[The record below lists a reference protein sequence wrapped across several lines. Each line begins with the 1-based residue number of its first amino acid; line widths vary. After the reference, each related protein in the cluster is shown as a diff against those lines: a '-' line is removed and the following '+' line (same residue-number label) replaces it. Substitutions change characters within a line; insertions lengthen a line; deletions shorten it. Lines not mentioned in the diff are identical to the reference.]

1 MRYLLNALYFILLV
15 LLAPWLIWDSLRR
28 GKSFAI
34 WWNRWIGKSPSLQGD
49 RRSIWLHAVSVG
61 EVQLLQ
67 PLVRQLQKS
76 CPDFDLVLSIT
87 TQSGYQLAAKLYP
100 ELARFYAPLD
110 FSWSIERVFRRLHPD
125 LLILAELEV
134 WPNLI
139 LASKRHGCPIAIV
152 NGRLSDRSFRSYQR
166 LGWLARFI
174 FRKIDWVGAQDETYA
189 ERFNALGCESSRVEV
204 TGSMKF
210 DNANFDRSHPE
221 VLSRRQQL
229 DLRAEDKVW
238 VVGST
243 QSPEE
248 SICLEAYRKVL
259 DSFPELKMILVPRHP
274 ERFDE
279 VAEQLEQSGFAVY
292 RRSRMSDQIPADW
305 QILLGD
311 TLGELRWWWGLAD
324 LGFVGG
330 SFGNRGGQNM
340 IEPAGY
346 GVCVSFGPNTQNFRD
361 VVHLLLD
368 AQAAT
373 VLDRPEDLSHWLQA
387 MLTNERQAELL
398 GSRAQDV
405 AKEHRGATARTTQAL
420 QRRFLIACQ
429 SIRRAA

>member
-1 MRYLLNALYFILLV
+1 
-15 LLAPWLIWDSLRR
+15 
-28 GKSFAI
+28 
-34 WWNRWIGKSPSLQGD
+34 
-49 RRSIWLHAVSVG
+49 
-61 EVQLLQ
+61 
-67 PLVRQLQKS
+67 
-76 CPDFDLVLSIT
+76 
-87 TQSGYQLAAKLYP
+87 
-100 ELARFYAPLD
+100 
-110 FSWSIERVFRRLHPD
+110 
-125 LLILAELEV
+125 
-134 WPNLI
+134 
-139 LASKRHGCPIAIV
+139 
-152 NGRLSDRSFRSYQR
+152 
-166 LGWLARFI
+166 
-174 FRKIDWVGAQDETYA
+174 
-189 ERFNALGCESSRVEV
+189 
-204 TGSMKF
+204 MKF

-346 GVCVSFGPNTQNFRD
+346 GVCVSFGP
-361 VVHLLLD
+361 
-368 AQAAT
+368 
-373 VLDRPEDLSHWLQA
+373 
-387 MLTNERQAELL
+387 
-398 GSRAQDV
+398 
-405 AKEHRGATARTTQAL
+405 
-420 QRRFLIACQ
+420 
-429 SIRRAA
+429 

>member
-1 MRYLLNALYFILLV
+1 MRYLLNALYLILLAI
-15 LLAPWLIWDSLRR
+15 LAPWLIWDSVRR
-28 GKSFAI
+28 GKSFGI
-34 WWNRWIGKSPSLQGD
+34 WWSRWIGKSPKIQGN

-67 PLVRQLQKS
+67 PLVRQLQES

-100 ELARFYAPLD
+100 EMARFYAPLD

-152 NGRLSDRSFRSYQR
+152 NGRLSDRSFQSYQR

-189 ERFNALGCESSRVEV
+189 ERFSALGCEFSRVEV

-221 VLSRRQQL
+221 VLSRRKQL
-229 DLRAEDKVW
+229 DLRTEDKVW

-248 SICLEAYRKVL
+248 TICLEAYRKVL

-387 MLTNERQAELL
+387 MLTNERQAALL

-405 AKEHRGATARTTQAL
+405 AKEHRGATARTAQAL
-420 QRRFLIACQ
+420 QRRFLVVCQ
-429 SIRRAA
+429 SFRRAA

>member
-1 MRYLLNALYFILLV
+1 
-15 LLAPWLIWDSLRR
+15 
-28 GKSFAI
+28 
-34 WWNRWIGKSPSLQGD
+34 
-49 RRSIWLHAVSVG
+49 VG

-87 TQSGYQLAAKLYP
+87 TQSGYQLAAQLYP

-139 LASKRHGCPIAIV
+139 LGAKRHGCPVAIV

-166 LGWLARFI
+166 LGWLARPI

-189 ERFNALGCESSRVEV
+189 ERFRMLGCEASRVEV

-210 DNANFDRSHPE
+210 DNANFDRRHPE

-229 DLRAEDKVW
+229 GLRSTDKVW

-259 DSFPELKMILVPRHP
+259 ASFPDLKMILVPRHP

-279 VAEQLEQSGFAVY
+279 VAEQLERSGFAVY
-292 RRSRMSDQIPADW
+292 RRSRTSDQLPADW

-368 AQAAT
+368 SQAAT
-373 VLDRPEDLSHWLQA
+373 VLDRPEDLSDWLQA

-398 GSRAQDV
+398 GCRAQDV
-405 AKEHRGATARTTQAL
+405 AKEHRGATARTAQTL
-420 QRRFLIACQ
+420 QQLFLASGRRV
-429 SIRRAA
+429 RNAA

>member
-1 MRYLLNALYFILLV
+1 MRYLLNALYLV
-15 LLAPWLIWDSLRR
+15 LLAFLAPWLVWDSLRR

-34 WWNRWIGKSPSLQGD
+34 WWNRWKGESPNIQGD
-49 RRSIWLHAVSVG
+49 HRSIWLHAVSVG
-61 EVQLLQ
+61 EVQLLH

-76 CPDFDLVLSIT
+76 CPEFELVLSVT

-139 LASKRHGCPIAIV
+139 LSAKRRGCPVAIV

-166 LGWLARFI
+166 LGWLARSI
-174 FRKIDWVGAQDETYA
+174 FQKIDWVGAQDETYA
-189 ERFNALGCESSRVEV
+189 ERFGVLGCEASRVEV

-210 DNANFDRSHPE
+210 DNANFDRRHPE
-221 VLSRRQQL
+221 VLSRLQQL
-229 DLRAEDKVW
+229 GLRSEDKVW

-248 SICLEAYRKVL
+248 LICLDAFRQVIG
-259 DSFPELKMILVPRHP
+259 SFPALKMILVPRHP

-279 VAEQLEQSGFAVY
+279 VAEQLEQSGFGTF
-292 RRSRMSDQIPADW
+292 RRSRMSDQLPSDW

-346 GVCVSFGPNTQNFRD
+346 GVCVAFGPNTQNFRD

-373 VLDRPEDLSHWLQA
+373 VLDRPEDLADWLQA

-420 QRRFLIACQ
+420 QQRFLAAGQ
-429 SIRRAA
+429 SVRRAA

>member
-1 MRYLLNALYFILLV
+1 MRYLLNALYLILLA
-15 LLAPWLIWDSLRR
+15 LLAPWLIWDSFRR

-34 WWNRWIGKSPSLQGD
+34 WRSRWSGNSPNIQGD

-67 PLVRQLQKS
+67 PLVQQLQKS

-139 LASKRHGCPIAIV
+139 LGAKRHGCSVAIV
-152 NGRLSDRSFRSYQR
+152 NGRLSDRSFLSYQR
-166 LGWLARFI
+166 LGWLTRSI
-174 FRKIDWVGAQDETYA
+174 FRRIDWVGAQDETYA
-189 ERFNALGCESSRVEV
+189 ERFRASGCESSRVEV

-210 DNANFDRSHPE
+210 DNANFDRRHPE

-229 DLRAEDKVW
+229 GLQSADRVW

-259 DSFPELKMILVPRHP
+259 GSFPDLRMILVPRHP

-279 VAEQLEQSGFAVY
+279 VAEQLEQSGFVVY
-292 RRSRMSDQIPADW
+292 RRSQTADQLPADW

-373 VLDRPEDLSHWLQA
+373 VLDRPQDLADWLQA

-405 AKEHRGATARTTQAL
+405 AKEHRGATSRTTLAL
-420 QRRFLIACQ
+420 QQRFLIA
-429 SIRRAA
+429 SRPVRRVA